1 MRVALLVC
9 SAALAGYGSV
19 NVVQDPWLEQI
30 VKRGWVDLQIPSA
43 VLPGLNA
50 ITAVW
55 LALAGVA
62 LLSILYERA
71 ILRR

>member
-19 NVVQDPWLEQI
+19 DVVQDL
-30 VKRGWVDLQIPSA
+30 
-43 VLPGLNA
+43 LNA